1 MYDPEL
7 LLEKLRTLLEAL
19 ERIPRRFADIA
30 APEDFYGSD
39 AGIDRMDAIC
49 MILIAV
55 GEELKNIDHK
65 TEGKLLSHYPGV
77 RWRGAMGVRNV
88 LAHGYFQVNAEQLFD
103 ICRNDIP
110 ALIETVKTMIRDIEH
125 GEQ

>member
-1 MYDPEL
+1 LPTSQL
-7 LLEKLRTLLEAL
+7 QA
-19 ERIPRRFADIA
+19 
-30 APEDFYGSD
+30 DFYSSD

-65 TEGKLLSHYPGV
+65 TEGKLLSRYPGV
-77 RWRGAMGVRNV
+77 RWRGAMGVRDV

-110 ALIETVKTMIRDIEH
+110 ALIETVKNMIRDIEH